1 MKRYY
6 YVSAFW
12 RYSQRLSGTK
22 WTMLVLD
29 KLEKLVLDKLEKFVL
44 DKLEN
49 SDFLTK
55 KFQKLQSVFQKVL
68 NLLYST

>member
-1 MKRYY
+1 
-6 YVSAFW
+6 
-12 RYSQRLSGTK
+12 
-22 WTMLVLD
+22 MLVLD